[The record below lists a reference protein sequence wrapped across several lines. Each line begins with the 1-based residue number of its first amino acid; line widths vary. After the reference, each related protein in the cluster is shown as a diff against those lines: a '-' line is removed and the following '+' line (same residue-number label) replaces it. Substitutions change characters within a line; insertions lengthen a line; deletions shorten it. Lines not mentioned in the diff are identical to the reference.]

1 MIEIIIAIGV
11 LSIIS
16 IFAISTCRILII
28 NTTNRISTQKMNEC
42 IYGVSSEIKYNIQ
55 YDELVNALKYENITM
70 KYGDEFLYELATIEL
85 LSSEV
90 KVHEDEKLDI
100 KLLNR
105 GTYNEDQILTIK
117 IEIRYKGE
125 NIEKTLT
132 KALWMEY
139 V

>member
-1 MIEIIIAIGV
+1 MIEIVIAIGV

-16 IFAISTCRILII
+16 IFAISTCRLLII
-28 NTTNRISTQKMNEC
+28 NTTNRISTHKMNES

-55 YDELVNALKYENITM
+55 YDDLVNALKYENITM
-70 KYGDEFLYELATIEL
+70 KYGDGFLYKLATIEL

-90 KVHEDEKLDI
+90 KAYEDKKLDI

-105 GTYNEDQILTIK
+105 GTYNEDKILDIK
-117 IEIRYKGE
+117 IEISYKGE
-125 NIEKTLT
+125 NIEKTVT
-132 KALWMEY
+132 KAPWMEY